1 MANAKRPASPREP
14 SSQSRPRLPAVASS
28 KRDSE
33 DGREP
38 SRDILRT
45 YFRQIG
51 TVPLL
56 TREEEVAIA
65 KRIEAGER
73 VILQT
78 LLGCPAGLV
87 ELGHIEEGLRAS
99 TIRARDVV
107 RSTGDEGTDWETV
120 EQRRV
125 LRLLDTVLHRPARAE
140 GPAPRRRRT
149 ERTASAPVDDAR
161 LEALMAIRLSK
172 RAIDGMVS
180 RIRERFE
187 EGNRGPAARGARDA
201 TEGNLDEIRTACAVI
216 AEAEQISH
224 RARAELVEANLR
236 LVVSIAKRYA
246 NRGPMFV
253 DLVQEGNIGLM
264 RAAEKFEYQRGYKFS
279 TYATWWV
286 RQAVTRAFADQSQT
300 IRAPAHIVE
309 LVGRVVRTSRSFV
322 QEYGR
327 EPTPAEIAA
336 KLQVPADHVTAAL
349 RSTRQPISLETPIG
363 GDESHRVSDT
373 LQDHGTVSPL
383 EAAMA
388 TRLAEQAT
396 RLLEA
401 LTPREAEVIRLR
413 FGIGD
418 ALEHTLEEVGVLF
431 SVSRER
437 IRQIEASALRRLRER
452 RQAKDIKSW
461 LEGS

>member
-1 MANAKRPASPREP
+1 VASPKR
-14 SSQSRPRLPAVASS
+14 SSG
-28 KRDSE
+28 E
-33 DGREP
+33 EREP

-56 TREEEVAIA
+56 TREQEVAIA

-78 LLGCPAGLV
+78 LLACPAGLV
-87 ELGHIEEGLRAS
+87 ELGHLEEGLRDS
-99 TIRARDVV
+99 TVRARDVV
-107 RSTGDEGTDWETV
+107 RSTGDEGTDWEAV

-125 LRLLDTVLHRPARAE
+125 LRLLETVLHPAARAPE
-140 GPAPRRRRT
+140 GQGTRRRRG
-149 ERTASAPVDDAR
+149 ERAAATTATAASPAPTPEDGR

-172 RAIDGMVS
+172 RAIDGMVT
-180 RIRERFE
+180 RIRERFDDRGRNGAPPE
-187 EGNRGPAARGARDA
+187 IPAEGSVD
-201 TEGNLDEIRTACAVI
+201 DIRTACAII
-216 AEAEQISH
+216 AEAEQVSH

-418 ALEHTLEEVGVLF
+418 SLEHTLEEVGVLF